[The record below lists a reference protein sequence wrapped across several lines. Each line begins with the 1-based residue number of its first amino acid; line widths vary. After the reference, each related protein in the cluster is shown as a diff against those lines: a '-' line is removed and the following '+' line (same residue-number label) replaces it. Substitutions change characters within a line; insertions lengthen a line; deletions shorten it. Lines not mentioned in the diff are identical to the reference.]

1 MERFCQNCG
10 SELKGNRST
19 CPECGRTVTRM
30 YENNTSSH
38 FVIAGFIIS
47 ICSLVINFGGLVGL
61 TGAILSGISLSKTNS
76 EKEKRFAFIGLIIG
90 IISLLYGLYALLVL
104 IK

>member
-1 MERFCQNCG
+1 MARFCQNCG

-19 CPECGRTVTRM
+19 CSECGRTVMRM
-30 YENNTSSH
+30 YENNANSH

-61 TGAILSGISLSKTNS
+61 TGSVLSGISLSKAST
-76 EKEKRFAFIGLIIG
+76 EKEKRLALIGLIIG
-90 IISLLYGLYALLVL
+90 IISALYGLYAILFLV
-104 IK
+104 K